1 MTRSTRRADP
11 FKSFST
17 NSNRFS
23 HSIDSAIKERFTGG
37 SISGQNPGHVKTVD
51 GNNSLLED
59 NSFVDE
65 KDKGQKMMSSKEKL

>member
-23 HSIDSAIKERFTGG
+23 HSIDSAIKERFIGG
-37 SISGQNPGHVKTVD
+37 SISGLNAGHIKTGD
-51 GNNSLLED
+51 NDSLIED
-59 NSFVDE
+59 ISFVDE
-65 KDKGQKMMSSKEKL
+65 KDKG